1 MPALEFPMRHTI
13 RLMLAIACLLPGL
26 AGAQMRDFED
36 SFGRTIRAQ
45 LVSHTGASAET
56 VLIKKADGKEFDVK
70 ISMFSEKDQ
79 AAIRKWMKATPP
91 TIRYAFRVEGIK
103 KKDGPST
110 AIYNLEVTNLAR
122 ETVNGIS
129 VKTRS
134 IYEYSYVPSIPNYYG
149 YGGRFVGIEETFKI
163 PAEMK
168 FNQTA
173 SFSTSSRYNLLGVMV
188 RVFNAAGDVITEEK
202 MGSTK
207 LASLNWDDG
216 RRRKTSTSGGFGP
229 DTGEGGS
236 TTVTIDD

>member
-1 MPALEFPMRHTI
+1 MRSLCLVLSTL
-13 RLMLAIACLLPGL
+13 LMLSSTR
-26 AGAQMRDFED
+26 AQMRDFED

-45 LVSHTGASAET
+45 LVSHTGADSET

-70 ISMFSEKDQ
+70 VSMFSKTDQ
-79 AAIRKWMKATPP
+79 AQIRKWMKATPP
-91 TIRYAFRVEGIK
+91 TIRYAFRVDGVK

-110 AIYNLEVTNLAR
+110 AVYSLEVTNLAR

-134 IYEYSYVPSIPNYYG
+134 IYEYSYVPSISNYYG
-149 YGGRFVGIEETFKI
+149 YGGRFVGIEETFKF
-163 PAEMK
+163 PGEMK

-173 SFSTSSRYNLLGVMV
+173 TFSTSSRYNLLGVMV
-188 RVFNAAGDVITEEK
+188 RVYNAAGDVITEKK

-207 LASLNWDDG
+207 LASLNWDEG
-216 RRRKTSTSGGFGP
+216 KQRKRTSSGSFGP

-236 TTVTIDD
+236 TTVTIED